1 MLVGVES
8 GLVTVTHQ
16 VPTRTVFTVIEQGE
30 TKSLFADVLE
40 TSLQATIEYVN
51 WLKLIINYQ
60 LVDLNTLTSTQISSS
75 PVYYSHVETQYP
87 AFGTTVSKI
96 VNQSKNTIIN
106 AKHIINSGS
115 WKYFWVVS
123 CSNNFEWMIM

>member
-51 WLKLIINYQ
+51 WLILIINY
-60 LVDLNTLTSTQISSS
+60 
-75 PVYYSHVETQYP
+75 
-87 AFGTTVSKI
+87 
-96 VNQSKNTIIN
+96 
-106 AKHIINSGS
+106 
-115 WKYFWVVS
+115 
-123 CSNNFEWMIM
+123 

>member
-51 WLKLIINYQ
+51 WLILILIINYQ

-96 VNQSKNTIIN
+96 VTIVNRSKNSVIN
-106 AKHIINSGS
+106 AKHIYKLRQLKIFLGC
-115 WKYFWVVS
+115 KLFK
-123 CSNNFEWMIM
+123 